1 MTQPASR
8 LKVLLSG
15 IFSLML
21 TLGIA
26 RFAYT
31 PLLPVMIR
39 EAGLGLGWG
48 GGLATVNYAG
58 YLCGALIA
66 ASISDPGLKD
76 RLYRAGLLT
85 AIVTT
90 GAMGL
95 TDNLILWSLL
105 RFFSGLASAAGL
117 LLGSGLVLNW
127 LIRHGFKSE
136 LGIHFAGIG
145 LGMVL
150 CALAVELMAA
160 HLSWDQQWLVFTL
173 LGAVLAVPAWAW
185 LPPPSSFTGA
195 ARANDLPDNP
205 PERLFMIL
213 FMASYFFAGVGYVVS
228 ATFIVAI
235 IDDLPGLAGQGTWTF
250 MIIGLA
256 AAPACIVWDLAARR
270 LGHLGA
276 LRLAYALHIP
286 AVLLPVLVPG
296 LASAMVSAV
305 LFGMTFL
312 GIVSLVLTMAGLYYP
327 SRPARMMG
335 RMTISYGVAQIL
347 APAIVGRLAGA
358 SGHYN
363 AGLFLAAGAVAVGFV
378 ILLTMQR
385 GAAGP
390 VPHDLRGG

>member
-39 EAGLGLGWG
+39 EAGLGLAWG

-327 SRPARMMG
+327 SRPAKMMG